1 MTLMEFRRKVNA
13 VLAADYE
20 HETPDV
26 VRSKKFNQLIKKML
40 VETFPEAEVIPTK
53 GAWCSAS
60 GFLKFNGAC
69 IYYNFQDY
77 RYWDWTEQILY
88 RTAKDEHDYHGDANN
103 YTDLY
108 HLREDVCRLVKRAA

>member
-1 MTLMEFRRKVNA
+1 MTLMEFKRKINA

-20 HETPDV
+20 HEVPDAI
-26 VRSKKFNQLIKKML
+26 RSKKFNQLIKKML

-53 GAWCSAS
+53 GAWGSAS

-69 IYYNFQDY
+69 IYYRFQDY
-77 RYWDWTEQILY
+77 RYWDWTELILF
-88 RTAKDEHDYHGDANN
+88 RTAKDEHDYHGGGNN

-108 HLREDVCRLVKRAA
+108 HMREDVGRLVKRAA